1 MTQDPSYEETCQ
13 FALTAESIVINKEIN
28 GEKQLTLAAV
38 SVDKDLTKELAHKE
52 TQIEL
57 LKQQIT
63 LLKEQNKNSTNSQEI
78 KTQETT
84 VARSL
89 TVTIQNFQVTTDLV
103 DVTAKYGS
111 VTIIREVAKT
121 VFLDHKVKVPG
132 IPIKIPETQVRKD
145 TPKTETHLTTHS
157 SITSHVDTTSHPNQT
172 SFSHSQQHNL

>member
-1 MTQDPSYEETCQ
+1 MTQDPSYEKTCQ
-13 FALTAESIVINKEIN
+13 FGLTAESIVLNNEKN

-38 SVDKDLTKELAHKE
+38 SVDKDLTKEQAHKD

-84 VARSL
+84 VAVVNSH
-89 TVTIQNFQVTTDLV
+89 NPKFSS
-103 DVTAKYGS
+103 S

-121 VFLDHKVKVPG
+121 VFLDHKVKVSG

-145 TPKTETHLTTHS
+145 IPKTETHLTTHS
-157 SITSHVDTTSHPNQT
+157 SITSHVDITSHLNQT
-172 SFSHSQQHNL
+172 SFSQSQQHNF

>member
-57 LKQQIT
+57 IKQQIT
-63 LLKEQNKNSTNSQEI
+63 LFKEQNKNSTNSQEI

-84 VARSL
+84 VAVVNSHNPKFSSDNRPSRR
-89 TVTIQNFQVTTDLV
+89 N
-103 DVTAKYGS
+103 S
-111 VTIIREVAKT
+111 
-121 VFLDHKVKVPG
+121 
-132 IPIKIPETQVRKD
+132 QVRFSD
-145 TPKTETHLTTHS
+145 N
-157 SITSHVDTTSHPNQT
+157 NQRSREN
-172 SFSHSQQHNL
+172 SFSRSQSQGIGHSNQNTRGPSKERYPQNGNTFNNTQFNNQPRRYNQPS